1 MMSLNDKVKALL
13 IHKDLQ
19 PSKLADMLEVP
30 RSTISHILS
39 GRNKP
44 SLDLVRKI
52 LELFPELN
60 PDWLLFDDTE
70 MLRGD
75 GEELEEDSSSVENV
89 ADITQQ
95 ENQKLLD
102 TLIAKK
108 SNGKKKASNE
118 QKQIERIIIFYDDK
132 SFEVY
137 EWNVR

>member
-1 MMSLNDKVKALL
+1 MSLNDKVKALL